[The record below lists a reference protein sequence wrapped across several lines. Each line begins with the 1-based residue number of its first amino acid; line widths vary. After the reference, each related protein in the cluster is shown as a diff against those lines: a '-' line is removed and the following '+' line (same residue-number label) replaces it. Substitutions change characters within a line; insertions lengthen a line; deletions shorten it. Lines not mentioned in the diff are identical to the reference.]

1 MANNGNLKKGNP
13 ETQFKAGREQVEIA
27 RKGGIAS
34 GESKRR
40 KREAKEIMEILLS
53 MQIKGGKGSDI
64 EGIKNFM
71 DMQGKN
77 ITVEE
82 AMHLKVVQK
91 ALKGDLNAYDRA
103 LAIIGDKP
111 AEKVKVEAN
120 VNPMSELTTEE
131 LRKLIAQNESVN
143 K

>member
-1 MANNGNLKKGNP
+1 MANNGNLKRGNP
-13 ETQFKAGREQVEIA
+13 ETQFKSGQQAVECG

-34 GESKRR
+34 GEAKRR
-40 KREAKEIMEILLS
+40 KRDAKEIIEIFLS
-53 MQIKGGKGSDI
+53 MNINNGKKADI

-82 AMHLKVVQK
+82 AMHLKMVQK
-91 ALKGDLNAYDRA
+91 ALKGDLNAYNMA
-103 LAIIGDKP
+103 LSIIGDKP

-120 VNPMSELTTEE
+120 VNPMAELTTEE
-131 LRKLIAQNESVN
+131 LRKLIEQHGGD

>member
-1 MANNGNLKKGNP
+1 MANNGNLKRGNP
-13 ETQFKAGREQVEIA
+13 ETQFKSGQQAVESG

-34 GESKRR
+34 GEAKRR
-40 KREAKEIMEILLS
+40 KRDAKEIIEIFLS
-53 MQIKGGKGSDI
+53 MNINNGKKSDI

-71 DMQGKN
+71 DIQGKT

-82 AMHLKVVQK
+82 AMHLKMVQK
-91 ALKGDLNAYDRA
+91 ALKGDLNAYNMA
-103 LAIIGDKP
+103 LSIIGDKP

-120 VNPMSELTTEE
+120 VNPMAELTTEE
-131 LRKLIAQNESVN
+131 LRKLIEQHGGD

>member
-1 MANNGNLKKGNP
+1 MANEQNLKP
-13 ETQFKAGREQVEIA
+13 FTSDQSREEA
-27 RKGGIAS
+27 KKNGRKGGIAS
-34 GESKRR
+34 GEAKRR
-40 KREAKEIMEILLS
+40 KRDAKEIIEIFLS
-53 MQIKGGKGSDI
+53 MNINNGKKADI

-71 DMQGKN
+71 DIQGKN

-82 AMHLKVVQK
+82 AMHLKMVQK
-91 ALKGDLNAYDRA
+91 ALKGDLNAYNMA
-103 LAIIGDKP
+103 LSIIGDKP

-131 LRKLIAQNESVN
+131 LRKLIEQHGGD